1 MSDEERCFFVQFPHP
16 GGEHNPPT
24 DIMPWNVHDHRRK
37 FLRAQGRYL
46 GHDGRV
52 VPARLVL
59 WGEWE
64 PPSRVVQRW
73 PKSGRLPRALHEPYW
88 ATPQGTGFRQNTD
101 PWVWGK
107 NMFYSCCKQTVGDQR
122 SATAMQRLTRG
133 SVICFGSTMDG
144 AFCLDTVFVVA
155 SAEPWTAV
163 GASELQAND
172 AFIICTA
179 GSIANSPD
187 ARVTFTLYR
196 GATFDRPVGSMFS
209 FVPALRADDEA
220 ARFPRP
226 SIKLPG
232 LVNPMS
238 RQSTWGSRRPLD
250 VDTVASAWSAVKDQV
265 VGAGLGLAVSLDV
278 PPREARIQPLQIGTR
293 TRC

>member
-46 GHDGRV
+46 GHDGHV
-52 VPARLVL
+52 VSARLVL

-64 PPSRVVQRW
+64 PPSRIVRRW
-73 PKSGRLPRALHEPYW
+73 PQDGHLPRALHEPFW
-88 ATPQGTGFRQNTD
+88 TTPEGDEFRQNTD
-101 PWVWGK
+101 PWIWGE
-107 NMFYSCCKQTVGDQR
+107 NMLYSCCKQTAGDQR

-133 SVICFGSTMDG
+133 S
-144 AFCLDTVFVVA
+144 FCLDTVFVVA

-163 GASELQAND
+163 GASELQADD

-250 VDTVASAWSAVKDQV
+250 VDTVTSAWSAVKDQV
-265 VGAGLGLAVSLDV
+265 VGAGLGLAVSLDI